1 MWILS
6 KFLPLCELAQGYML
20 PYRDT
25 LLTVHPSELGP
36 KAIRTHSMLG

>member
-6 KFLPLCELAQGYML
+6 KFLPLCDPARGYML
-20 PYRDT
+20 SFWDT
-25 LLTVHPSELGP
+25 LLTVYPSELGP

>member
-6 KFLPLCELAQGYML
+6 KFPPLCELARGYML
-20 PYRDT
+20 PYYDT
-25 LLTVHPSELGP
+25 LLIVYPSELGP